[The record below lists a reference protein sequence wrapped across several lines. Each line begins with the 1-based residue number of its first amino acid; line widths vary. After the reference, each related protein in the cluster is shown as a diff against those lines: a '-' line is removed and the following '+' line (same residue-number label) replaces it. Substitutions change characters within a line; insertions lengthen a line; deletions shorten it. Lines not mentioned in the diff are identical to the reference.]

1 MNTSNNDRFLRKWQE
16 VNSLNSVSFG
26 KNDQTTQKW
35 FPYLKGGGYR
45 RWYGNHDYLI
55 NWYKNGLEMISTAR
69 PNIRNKQY
77 YFQEGIT
84 WTYISS
90 SYFGCRFKPKGFIFD
105 GKAPSFHCENEENNL
120 PVLSFLCSLTADK
133 ILKIINPT
141 MNFQL
146 GQIKGLPYK
155 KSLVNL
161 SVIKQAI
168 SLSKTDWDSFE
179 TSWDFTEHP
188 MVRYAHSAHNDLPV
202 AESFARWQQEAEE
215 RFRELQRLEVENNRF
230 WIDAYGLQDELTPEV
245 PDEQVTVSR
254 ADQSRD
260 VASLLSYAL
269 GCIMGRY
276 SLDQPGLV
284 HAGQPF
290 DPALHQRFAADADA
304 IVPIHDVGWFNDDL
318 VLQLMQWFKT
328 VFGEG
333 HYAENLRYVAEVL
346 GMRKG
351 ETPEDTL
358 RRYFLQDFMTDHH
371 KTYKKRPIYWF
382 FTSGKQ
388 RAFNA
393 YMYLHRYDKDTLG
406 RLRTE
411 YLHPLQLKL
420 QSEYERL
427 QADPT
432 AARRLK
438 QVQDQLKEL
447 QAYDE
452 VLKHKADQ
460 RIELDLDDGVAYN
473 YTLFEGLL
481 YEGSDLKIKD
491 LLKKSQWKRDLLAE
505 AEKAGGQA

>member
-1 MNTSNNDRFLRKWQE
+1 MKIPS
-16 VNSLNSVSFG
+16 VGSSHVSLDKLV
-26 KNDQTTQKW
+26 D
-35 FPYLKGGGYR
+35 
-45 RWYGNHDYLI
+45 
-55 NWYKNGLEMISTAR
+55 
-69 PNIRNKQY
+69 NIL
-77 YFQEGIT
+77 
-84 WTYISS
+84 
-90 SYFGCRFKPKGFIFD
+90 
-105 GKAPSFHCENEENNL
+105 A
-120 PVLSFLCSLTADK
+120 
-133 ILKIINPT
+133 
-141 MNFQL
+141 
-146 GQIKGLPYK
+146 
-155 KSLVNL
+155 
-161 SVIKQAI
+161 
-168 SLSKTDWDSFE
+168 LSKTDWDSFE

-202 AESFARWQQEAEE
+202 AESFAQWQQEAEE

-318 VLQLMQWFKT
+318 VLQLMLWFKT

-346 GMRKG
+346 GLRKG

-358 RRYFLQDFMTDHH
+358 RRYFLQDFMKDHH

-460 RIELDLDDGVAYN
+460 RMELDLDDGVAYN
-473 YTLFEGLL
+473 YTLFEGLV

-505 AEKAGGQA
+505 AKKAEGIAQ